1 MLSESKVNEAPM
13 GMIQRGVQGLKSMVP
28 GSIGQKATGSLEA
41 GKAAN
46 QLYKEYNTYLGRTG
60 QQMSQQ
66 SLVAFLKSAG
76 IPAKIINSAAGVAPV
91 KRARKPVPTPAPT
104 PTPEAAPPPAP
115 AAAFGKK
122 QVNAILMKVS
132 QALGGAAP
140 QAQPVAPQAQPAA
153 PTAAAAPAAPTPAPA
168 PAPAA
173 SPSAASRVGGAVA
186 RGAAPQARPVAPS
199 APAARAAPAAAPAAP
214 AAPAPAASPSAASR
228 VGSAVARGAKAVG
241 SAAVKG
247 AKAVGGAVAGAASGT
262 APAPAPAVPKV
273 SAKQAKAQIDQAVN
287 NIQGIR
293 TRDRVN
299 VVNYAKQKVN
309 ALTESAILTDIKKL
323 AGLK

>member
-140 QAQPVAPQAQPAA
+140 QAQPAAPQAQPAA
-153 PTAAAAPAAPTPAPA
+153 PTAAAAPAAPTPAP
-168 PAPAA
+168 
-173 SPSAASRVGGAVA
+173 
-186 RGAAPQARPVAPS
+186 
-199 APAARAAPAAAPAAP
+199 
-214 AAPAPAASPSAASR
+214 APAPAASPSAASR

-309 ALTESAILTDIKKL
+309 ALTESAILNDIKKL

>member
-1 MLSESKVNEAPM
+1 MKMHEMLSESKVNEAPM

-76 IPAKIINSAAGVAPV
+76 IPAKIINSAAGIAPV
-91 KRARKPVPTPAPT
+91 KRTRKPAPTPAPA

-140 QAQPVAPQAQPAA
+140 QAQPAAPSAPAAAATPAA
-153 PTAAAAPAAPTPAPA
+153 PAPAVAPA
-168 PAPAA
+168 VAPAA
-173 SPSAASRVGGAVA
+173 SPSAASRVGGAV
-186 RGAAPQARPVAPS
+186 V
-199 APAARAAPAAAPAAP
+199 
-214 AAPAPAASPSAASR
+214 
-228 VGSAVARGAKAVG
+228 RGAKAVG
-241 SAAVKG
+241 NAAVKG

-273 SAKQAKAQIDQAVN
+273 GAKQAKAQIDLAVN

-293 TRDRVN
+293 TRDRAN

-309 ALTESAILTDIKKL
+309 ALTESAILNDIKKL

>member
-1 MLSESKVNEAPM
+1 MKMHEMLSESKVNEAPM

-76 IPAKIINSAAGVAPV
+76 IPSKIINSAAGVTPAPRRT
-91 KRARKPVPTPAPT
+91 RAPAPTPAPAPA

-140 QAQPVAPQAQPAA
+140 QAQPAAPQAQPAA
-153 PTAAAAPAAPTPAPA
+153 PSAPAAAATPAAPTPAPA
-168 PAPAA
+168 A
-173 SPSAASRVGGAVA
+173 SPSA
-186 RGAAPQARPVAPS
+186 
-199 APAARAAPAAAPAAP
+199 
-214 AAPAPAASPSAASR
+214 
-228 VGSAVARGAKAVG
+228 
-241 SAAVKG
+241 
-247 AKAVGGAVAGAASGT
+247 

-273 SAKQAKAQIDQAVN
+273 GAKQAKAQINQAVN

-293 TRDRVN
+293 TRDRAN

-309 ALTESAILTDIKKL
+309 ALTESAILNDIKKL

>member
-1 MLSESKVNEAPM
+1 MKMHEMLSESKVNEAPM

-76 IPAKIINSAAGVAPV
+76 IPAKIINSAAGVTPAPRRT
-91 KRARKPVPTPAPT
+91 RAPAPTPAPAPA

-140 QAQPVAPQAQPAA
+140 QARPAA
-153 PTAAAAPAAPTPAPA
+153 PSAPAAAATPAAPAPAAPAPAPA

-173 SPSAASRVGGAVA
+173 GTSAASRVGGAV
-186 RGAAPQARPVAPS
+186 V
-199 APAARAAPAAAPAAP
+199 
-214 AAPAPAASPSAASR
+214 
-228 VGSAVARGAKAVG
+228 RGAKAVG

-247 AKAVGGAVAGAASGT
+247 AKAVGGAVAGAASGA

-273 SAKQAKAQIDQAVN
+273 GAKQAKAQIDQAVN

-293 TRDRVN
+293 TRDRAN

-309 ALTESAILTDIKKL
+309 ALTESAILNDIKKL

>member
-1 MLSESKVNEAPM
+1 MKMHEMLSESKVNEAPM

-76 IPAKIINSAAGVAPV
+76 IPAKIINSAAGIAPV
-91 KRARKPVPTPAPT
+91 KRTRKPAPTPAPA

-140 QAQPVAPQAQPAA
+140 QAQPAAPSAPAAAATPAA
-153 PTAAAAPAAPTPAPA
+153 PAPAVAPAAPTPAPA
-168 PAPAA
+168 LAPAA
-173 SPSAASRVGGAVA
+173 SPSAASRVGG
-186 RGAAPQARPVAPS
+186 
-199 APAARAAPAAAPAAP
+199 
-214 AAPAPAASPSAASR
+214 
-228 VGSAVARGAKAVG
+228 AVARGAKAVG

-262 APAPAPAVPKV
+262 APAPAPAPAVPKV
-273 SAKQAKAQIDQAVN
+273 GAKQAKAQIDLAVN

-293 TRDRVN
+293 TRDRAN

-309 ALTESAILTDIKKL
+309 ALTESAILNDIKKL

>member
-1 MLSESKVNEAPM
+1 MKMHEMLSESKVNEAPM
-13 GMIQRGVQGLKSMVP
+13 GMIQRGVHGLKSMVP
-28 GSIGQKATGSLEA
+28 GSIGQKATGSLET

-76 IPAKIINSAAGVAPV
+76 IPSKIINSAAGVAPV
-91 KRARKPVPTPAPT
+91 KRARKPAPTPAPAPAPT
-104 PTPEAAPPPAP
+104 PASAPAPTPEAAPPPAP

-140 QAQPVAPQAQPAA
+140 QAQP
-153 PTAAAAPAAPTPAPA
+153 AAPTPAPAAAATPAAPAPTPTPA

-173 SPSAASRVGGAVA
+173 SPSS
-186 RGAAPQARPVAPS
+186 
-199 APAARAAPAAAPAAP
+199 
-214 AAPAPAASPSAASR
+214 ASR

-273 SAKQAKAQIDQAVN
+273 GAKQAKAQIDQAVN

-293 TRDRVN
+293 TRDRAN

-309 ALTESAILTDIKKL
+309 ALTESAMLNDIKKL